1 VHLQHKPLDII
12 TLFHKASSPASVRL
26 AAALRQASAAASETS
41 TEDQASDHSAQS
53 QAARREEFKLEI
65 TESPPT
71 PDQLQTILE
80 YVGQSRIPSIVK
92 GATTQKE
99 ALRKF
104 QESVENFQRP
114 VVRRRDC
121 AILFCVHYVWL
132 IFDTLCRL
140 STGTTARRRLVRTS
154 PRFSR

>member
-1 VHLQHKPLDII
+1 MFRFHKPLDII

-26 AAALRQASAAASETS
+26 ATALRQASAAASETS

-80 YVGQSRIPSIVK
+80 YVGQNRISSIVK

-114 VVRRRDC
+114 VVVDWNNGK
-121 AILFCVHYVWL
+121 AQAGENESEILKMINAL
-132 IFDTLCRL
+132 
-140 STGTTARRRLVRTS
+140 
-154 PRFSR
+154 PK